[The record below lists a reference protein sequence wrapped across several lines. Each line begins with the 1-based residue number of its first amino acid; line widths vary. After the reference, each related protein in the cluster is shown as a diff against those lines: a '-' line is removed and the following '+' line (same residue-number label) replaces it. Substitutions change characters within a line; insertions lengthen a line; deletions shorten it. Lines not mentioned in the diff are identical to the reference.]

1 VATYTICVH
10 SNSLL
15 KPHKYSTDI
24 VCVNVNK
31 TFRHIETLQAQI
43 LAAKLS
49 PESPELFIYS
59 FSSKITTYLFLP
71 SQIHRNHQ
79 RNQFFQVFSR
89 SSFSNHYSRTNTRI
103 FSQLQIILHT
113 TTQLHKNMILNGAL
127 GVRAVNSALGVLS
140 F

>member
-1 VATYTICVH
+1 VYYTICVH

-15 KPHKYSTDI
+15 KHKYSTDI

-43 LAAKLS
+43 LAAELS
-49 PESPELFIYS
+49 PEPPELFIYS
-59 FSSKITTYLFLP
+59 FSSKITTFLFLP

-79 RNQFFQVFSR
+79 RNQFFQFFSR
-89 SSFSNHYSRTNTRI
+89 SSFSNHYSPTNNTRM

-127 GVRAVNSALGVLS
+127 GVRAVNSAIGVLS